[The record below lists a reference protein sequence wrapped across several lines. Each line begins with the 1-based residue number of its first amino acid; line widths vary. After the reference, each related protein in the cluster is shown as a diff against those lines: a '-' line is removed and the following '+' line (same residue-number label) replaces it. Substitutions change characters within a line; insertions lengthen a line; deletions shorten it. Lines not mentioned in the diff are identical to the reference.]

1 MWDNAEQEGPG
12 TAAAEDDCEHLSELL
27 SQLVE
32 EECRLLLDAWNGL
45 LDEAEDARV
54 DREVDEFAKRIA
66 WE

>member
-1 MWDNAEQEGPG
+1 MWDNAEQERPA
-12 TAAAEDDCEHLSELL
+12 TAEDDCEHLSELL

-45 LDEAEDARV
+45 LDEAEDTRA